1 MLIDAPA
8 AEKLFQKDEW
18 YALSVNTKQR
28 RMRMRDPNRIDKF
41 LSVLGEAWKLVPDW
55 RFFQL
60 ICNLQ
65 RRKGSD
71 CFYMEDDEV
80 EQFIIELFRLGGSS
94 MKGSGLNDK
103 N

>member
-1 MLIDAPA
+1 
-8 AEKLFQKDEW
+8 
-18 YALSVNTKQR
+18 
-28 RMRMRDPNRIDKF
+28 MRDPNRIDRF
-41 LSVLGEAWKLVPDW
+41 LSVLGEAWKSVPDW

-60 ICNLQ
+60 ICILQ
-65 RRKGSD
+65 RRGGSD

-80 EQFIIELFRLGGSS
+80 EQFIVELFRLGSSS